1 MDVFGYQ
8 DYREILRSE
17 LARRMRQNPRYSQ
30 GAFARDLALT
40 PGRLSEILHG
50 KQGVSTKVATQISR
64 GLRFSDEES
73 AYFLD
78 LVESQHGRSRLLR
91 EAARLRLHRYRR
103 VPFAERMGEDAF
115 RVISDWYHVAILELL
130 RLPSERKNPEWIAE
144 TLSIELD
151 EARMAVE
158 RLVRLGLIAQDQEG
172 VLHLVEANQRFS
184 GSMHA
189 ESFQKYAR
197 QILWRALE
205 AVDKTQLKAMHSY
218 ILALP
223 ESQMPQLLRIL
234 KESADRLAETLD
246 LEQGEKSKDV
256 VYCLALQLF
265 PLSRVP
271 PQPGSDEDSEPS
283 DEAQKPSAADEEPQL
298 H

>member
-40 PGRLSEILHG
+40 AGRLSEILHG
-50 KQGVSTKVATQISR
+50 KQGVSTKVATQISK
-64 GLRFSDEES
+64 GLRFSDEER

-115 RVISDWYHVAILELL
+115 RVISDWYHVAILELF
-130 RLPSERKNPEWIAE
+130 RLPEHEDSPAWIAAA
-144 TLSIELD
+144 LSID
-151 EARMAVE
+151 EAEAQAAIE
-158 RLVRLGLIAQDQEG
+158 RLLRLGLLVRGTEG
-172 VLHLVEANQRFS
+172 ELLLAEANQRFS

-205 AVDKTQLKAMHSY
+205 AVDKTELRAMHSY

-223 ESQMPQLLRIL
+223 ERQMPQLLRIL
-234 KESADRLAETLD
+234 KESSDRLAETLD
-246 LEQGEKSKDV
+246 LEQGEKTKDV

-265 PLSRVP
+265 PLSCVP
-271 PQPGSDEDSEPS
+271 DGSPREGPEESEPHS
-283 DEAQKPSAADEEPQL
+283 DPNDEPTQL

>member
-17 LARRMRQNPRYSQ
+17 LARRIRQNPRYSQ

-50 KQGVSTKVATQISR
+50 KQGVSTKVATQISK
-64 GLRFSDEES
+64 GLHFSDEES

-91 EAARLRLHRYRR
+91 DAARLRLHRYRR
-103 VPFAERMGEDAF
+103 IPFAEKMGEDAF

-130 RLPSERKNPEWIAE
+130 RLPHHQNSPQWIAE
-144 TLSIELD
+144 ALSIETEEASAALD
-151 EARMAVE
+151 
-158 RLVRLGLIAQDQEG
+158 RLIRLGLIAPDPEG
-172 VLHLVEANQRFS
+172 RPVLVDANQRFS

-205 AVDKTQLKAMHSY
+205 AVDKAQLTAMHSY

-223 ESQMPQLLRIL
+223 ESQVPHILRIL
-234 KESADRLAETLD
+234 KDSSDRLAETID
-246 LEQGEKSKDV
+246 LEHGEKDKDV

-265 PLSRVP
+265 PLSRIPAESSGGPESEEDVKELP
-271 PQPGSDEDSEPS
+271 PS
-283 DEAQKPSAADEEPQL
+283 L